1 MKATPIGSMPTPDEL
16 LAIYTDIALQI
27 DQVKANKQDVIDQI
41 LPKSVRDQ
49 LDDVEAEFEADLAN
63 LSAKQKMVEDQL
75 RYSVI
80 NAGVKKVEGAIYS
93 ATLVKGRTTWDTKT
107 LEGMIALVPQI
118 QVARKTGDP
127 SVRITLNKR

>member
-1 MKATPIGSMPTPDEL
+1 MTSTTMPTPDKL
-16 LAIYTDIALQI
+16 LEIYTDLTLQI
-27 DQVKANKQDVIDQI
+27 DQANAKKKEMIDQAI
-41 LPKSVRDQ
+41 PQEVKDQ
-49 LDDVEAEFEADLAN
+49 LDDIDAEINPYLEDMR
-63 LSAKQKMVEDQL
+63 AKQKMVEDQL

>member
-1 MKATPIGSMPTPDEL
+1 MTSTTMPTPDKL
-16 LAIYTDIALQI
+16 LEIYTDLTLQKDQAYAKKKEMI
-27 DQVKANKQDVIDQI
+27 DQAIPQEVK
-41 LPKSVRDQ
+41 DQ
-49 LDDVEAEFEADLAN
+49 LDDIDAEINPYLEDMR
-63 LSAKQKMVEDQL
+63 AKQKMVEDQL

>member
-1 MKATPIGSMPTPDEL
+1 MTSTTMPTPDKL
-16 LAIYTDIALQI
+16 LEIYTDLTLQI
-27 DQVKANKQDVIDQI
+27 DRANAKKKEMIDQAI
-41 LPKSVRDQ
+41 PQEVKDQ
-49 LDDVEAEFEADLAN
+49 LDDIDAEINPYLEDMR
-63 LSAKQKMVEDQL
+63 AKQKMVEDQL

>member
-1 MKATPIGSMPTPDEL
+1 MTSATMPTPDKL
-16 LAIYTDIALQI
+16 LEIYTDLTLQI
-27 DQVKANKQDVIDQI
+27 DQANAKKKEMIDQAI
-41 LPKSVRDQ
+41 PQEVKDQ
-49 LDDVEAEFEADLAN
+49 LDDIDAEINPYLEDMR
-63 LSAKQKMVEDQL
+63 AKQKMVEDQL

>member
-1 MKATPIGSMPTPDEL
+1 MPTPDKL
-16 LAIYTDIALQI
+16 LEIYTDLTLQI
-27 DQVKANKQDVIDQI
+27 DQANAKKKEMIDQAI
-41 LPKSVRDQ
+41 PQEVKDQ
-49 LDDVEAEFEADLAN
+49 LDDIDAEINPYLEDMR
-63 LSAKQKMVEDQL
+63 AKQKMVEDQL